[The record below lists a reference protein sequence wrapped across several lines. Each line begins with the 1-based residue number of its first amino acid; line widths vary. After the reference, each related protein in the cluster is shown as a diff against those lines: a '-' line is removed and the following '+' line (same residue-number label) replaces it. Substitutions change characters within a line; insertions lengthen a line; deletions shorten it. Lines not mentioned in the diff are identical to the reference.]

1 MEGGRAAEGK
11 EKEEGEEEEEE
22 CTWLGAGDLLAAWLI
37 RDKKQTGHG
46 ERDTIPH

>member
-11 EKEEGEEEEEE
+11 EKEEGEEEEE
-22 CTWLGAGDLLAAWLI
+22 CTWLGAGDVLAAWLI